1 MLKTILK
8 KQKKRKTKPK
18 TNKQVKETAQA
29 HCAVID
35 KLFPLGVGVNASDT
49 SIHVYWN
56 WTIKQKDGG

>member
-1 MLKTILK
+1 MSGVCNTKD
-8 KQKKRKTKPK
+8 QKKRKTKPK

-56 WTIKQKDGG
+56 